1 MNRIP
6 IYIPYLTDYKLS
18 AIDAI
23 NSEWVS
29 NYGKYVT
36 LAEHKLEQLLGV
48 KHCILM
54 NNGTSATQC
63 LYVALKLKH
72 PNIKTIYIPNGVF
85 IAPWNTGLLQY
96 PLETFKVMKTD
107 IQTLNID
114 TSEEYIQSLETN
126 SAMVVVHNYG
136 NIVDV
141 PRLKR
146 LRPDIVF
153 MEDNCE
159 GLFGKYGDVYSG
171 VESLCSS
178 CSFYGNKTIT
188 SGEGG
193 AFFTN
198 DSEIYKYMKS
208 YYSHGM
214 TQERYIHDKIA
225 VNYRMTNVQAALLY
239 DQLNDLDNIL
249 NKKRNIIS
257 SYATAFKDIP
267 QIHPLKIEKG
277 TVSSNWMYVA
287 IIDSDFNKF
296 ERFMNVK
303 NIDVRPLFY
312 DIHDHKHLLD
322 VKKDIKESIKVQ
334 GFMLPSYPGLLEHE
348 QNYIIECVKEFFT
361 S

>member
-6 IYIPYLTDYKLS
+6 IYIPYLKGYKAS

-36 LAEHKLEQLLGV
+36 LSEQKLEQLLGV

-63 LYVALKLKH
+63 LYVALKLIY
-72 PNIKTIYIPNGVF
+72 PNIERIYISNGVF

-96 PLETFKVMKTD
+96 PLETFRVMKTD
-107 IQTLNID
+107 IQSLNID
-114 TSEEYIQSLETN
+114 TSVEYIKSLETN

-146 LRPDIVF
+146 LRPDIIF
-153 MEDNCE
+153 LEDNCE

-171 VESLCSS
+171 TESLCSS
-178 CSFYGNKTIT
+178 CSFYGNKSIT
-188 SGEGG
+188 TGEGG

-198 DSEIYKYMKS
+198 DTEIYKYMKS

-214 TQERYIHDKIA
+214 TPERYIHDKIA

-249 NKKRNIIS
+249 NRKKDIITKYNI
-257 SYATAFKDIP
+257 AFKDISY
-267 QIHPLKIEKG
+267 IHSLKIENN
-277 TVSSNWMYVA
+277 TVPSNWMYVA
-287 IIDSDFNKF
+287 IIDSDFNKL

-312 DIHDHKHLLD
+312 DIHDHKHLVD
-322 VKKDIKESIKVQ
+322 VKKDINEHINVQ
-334 GFMLPSYPGLLEHE
+334 GVMLPSYPGLLEHE
-348 QNYIIECVKEFFT
+348 QNYIIECVKEYFA
-361 S
+361 